1 MSDQSAQNKPV
12 NAPELRAWLSEW
24 PAVRKSVQE
33 LITRHGQRDPSLH
46 FELTLAELELK
57 DLDESVR
64 RISALGRLLVQSD
77 TLTSAELE
85 ATGNH

>member
-1 MSDQSAQNKPV
+1 MSDQPVQSKPDT
-12 NAPELRAWLSEW
+12 AHDLKAWLSEW
-24 PAVRKSVQE
+24 PAVRKNVQE

-64 RISALGRLLVQSD
+64 RISALGKLLVQSD
-77 TLTSAELE
+77 ALTSAELE

>member
-1 MSDQSAQNKPV
+1 MSDQPVQNKPDT
-12 NAPELRAWLSEW
+12 ARELRQWLSEW
-24 PAVRKSVQE
+24 PAVRNSVQD
-33 LITRHGQRDPSLH
+33 LIIRHGQRDPSLH

-64 RISALGRLLVQSD
+64 RISALGKLLVQSD